1 MAETYTARLT
11 KEQEDAID
19 DMVDSKKADNDSEA
33 LRMLLTAGMRE
44 YGYRNGET
52 NQTVLRTTVHEM
64 AKLFFTAGVVLLGVT
79 YFMPVELRL
88 VAAGPIFS
96 GLFLLGVD
104 RALESV
110 EPRVSKKL
118 RGFVPV

>member
-19 DMVDSKKADNDSEA
+19 DMVGSDKADNDSEA
-33 LRMLLTAGMRE
+33 LRMLITAGMRE

-52 NQTVLRTTVHEM
+52 NQTVLRTAIQEM
-64 AKLFFTAGVVLLGVT
+64 AKWFFISGFVLLGVT
-79 YFMPVELRL
+79 YFLPVELRL
-88 VAAGPIFS
+88 VAVGPIFS
-96 GLFLLGVD
+96 GLFLSGVD